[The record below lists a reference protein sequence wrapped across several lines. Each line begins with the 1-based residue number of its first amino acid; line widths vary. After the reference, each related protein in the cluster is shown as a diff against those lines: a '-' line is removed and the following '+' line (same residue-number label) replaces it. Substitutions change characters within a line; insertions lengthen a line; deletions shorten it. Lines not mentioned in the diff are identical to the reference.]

1 MVIQYAADNKISEVS
16 IYWDQLIV
24 DRQLG
29 ITPK

>member
-1 MVIQYAADNKISEVS
+1 MVITYAPDRRIEHVS